1 MFELAQFSRV
11 KDDFIDFYSLQGMQ
25 VLVDAREKL
34 EIPWEHPNTELA
46 ANQAII
52 FHSSNDLDVDTFRQY
67 APVIHRLWQDRAI
80 KKAYDRRREFQ
91 LVSFVTNCFLFS
103 NPVQSCQT
111 LVILE

>member
-1 MFELAQFSRV
+1 MLLT
-11 KDDFIDFYSLQGMQ
+11 FILFQGMQ

-34 EIPWEHPNTELA
+34 EIPWEHPNTDLA

-52 FHSSNDLDVDTFRQY
+52 FHSNNDLDVDTFRQY

-91 LVSFVTNCFLFS
+91 LVSSYTKILA
-103 NPVQSCQT
+103 VQT
-111 LVILE
+111 FIFAILE